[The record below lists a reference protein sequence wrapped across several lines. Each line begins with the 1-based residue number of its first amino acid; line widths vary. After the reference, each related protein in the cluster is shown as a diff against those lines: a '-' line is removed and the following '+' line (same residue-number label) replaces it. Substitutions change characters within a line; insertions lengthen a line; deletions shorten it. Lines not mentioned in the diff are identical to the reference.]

1 MNQRASSCPVHAM
14 SCPVLSCPVLP
25 EGHNL
30 QVPSSVTRFPAA
42 HDEHLVLPT
51 VAVRPCGHFWQE
63 DERFLSA
70 ENVFSA
76 QSLHCVDSRVSE
88 YEPGMQ
94 GKLHCKRRKKIT
106 SADYFKEQ

>member
-1 MNQRASSCPVHAM
+1 
-14 SCPVLSCPVLP
+14 
-25 EGHNL
+25 
-30 QVPSSVTRFPAA
+30 VTRFPAA

-51 VAVRPCGHFWQE
+51 VAVRPCGHFWHE

-76 QSLHCVDSRVSE
+76 QSLHCVDSQVSE

-94 GKLHCKRRKKIT
+94 GKLHCWGRKKQCQLTIVK
-106 SADYFKEQ
+106 SKKKGGGG